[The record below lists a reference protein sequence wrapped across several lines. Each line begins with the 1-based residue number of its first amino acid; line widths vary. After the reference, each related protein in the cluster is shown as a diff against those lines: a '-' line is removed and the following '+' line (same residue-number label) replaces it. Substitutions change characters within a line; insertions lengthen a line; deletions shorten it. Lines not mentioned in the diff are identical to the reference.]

1 MDNSINSLFS
11 FDNGIYNLQD
21 IMKHNHSHSSIS
33 ETSLVEDEDN
43 CDLSLSIL
51 SEPIKSLDYEIE
63 ENALS
68 LIEDIDIDRLRTNT
82 ITTLLDETLPSM
94 ENQLENTKDEN
105 TKQALT
111 DLIHLLK
118 ENGNLASLFQGY
130 TNWLQKA

>member
-21 IMKHNHSHSSIS
+21 IMKHNPEHSSIS
-33 ETSLVEDEDN
+33 ETSLVEDENN

-51 SEPIKSLDYEIE
+51 SDPIKSLDNEIE

-105 TKQALT
+105 IKQALT
-111 DLIHLLK
+111 NLIYLLN
-118 ENGNLASLFQGY
+118 ENGNLVSLFQGY